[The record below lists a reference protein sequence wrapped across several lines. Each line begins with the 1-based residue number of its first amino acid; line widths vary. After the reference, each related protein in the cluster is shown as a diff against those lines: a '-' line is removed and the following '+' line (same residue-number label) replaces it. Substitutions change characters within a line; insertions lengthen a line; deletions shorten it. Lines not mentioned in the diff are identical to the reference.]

1 LPDLKGIVPGLK
13 GIVPG
18 LKGIVPGL
26 KGIVPGL
33 GLCPG
38 RWGTRYFSRLSAA
51 VTALLTSPTDLSR
64 NTHTYDGAVKSADA
78 TFAPRDR
85 AKAQYVA

>member
-1 LPDLKGIVPGLK
+1 LPDLK